1 MSNKIYPIGIQSFEK
16 IRRNGYFYIDK
27 TALIYRLVKTGS
39 YYFLSRPR
47 RFGKS
52 LLISTLEAYFS
63 GVRALFE
70 GLALEQLEKEWK
82 KHPVLHLDL
91 NIGKYDAPHSL
102 DDILNKALLEWEAI
116 YGTGNSRFGIY
127 SLGFPNREVEEG
139 FIRFLM
145 PFYTRVNKAEAPFE
159 IQKFVREIENGQPDA
174 FFRRLQSFFADTP
187 YVLISNFELHYQN
200 VLCIILKLVGFYTEA
215 EYHTSEGRID
225 LILKTEKYV
234 YVMEFK
240 LEGIAEEALRQI
252 EEKHYALPFESDFR
266 QLFKIGVNFSN
277 RARNIER
284 WIVK

>member
-139 FIRFLM
+139 FLRFLM

-187 YVLISNFELHYQN
+187 YELISDLELHYQN
-200 VLCIILKLVGFYTEA
+200 VLFIIFKLVGFYTEA

>member
-1 MSNKIYPIGIQSFEK
+1 M
-16 IRRNGYFYIDK
+16 
-27 TALIYRLVKTGS
+27 KTGS

-102 DDILNKALLEWEAI
+102 DDILNKAFLEWEAI

-187 YVLISNFELHYQN
+187 YELISDLELHYQN
-200 VLCIILKLVGFYTEA
+200 VLFIIFKLVGFYTEA

>member
-187 YVLISNFELHYQN
+187 YELISDLELHYQN
-200 VLCIILKLVGFYTEA
+200 VLFIIFKLVGFYT
-215 EYHTSEGRID
+215 
-225 LILKTEKYV
+225 
-234 YVMEFK
+234 
-240 LEGIAEEALRQI
+240 
-252 EEKHYALPFESDFR
+252 
-266 QLFKIGVNFSN
+266 
-277 RARNIER
+277 
-284 WIVK
+284 